1 MYMYVYMTVG
11 KNMQLIYKYICILM
25 YKLVNSLKKV
35 NDITYILNIYNK
47 IYKYL

>member
-1 MYMYVYMTVG
+1 MYVYMTVG
-11 KNMQLIYKYICILM
+11 KNMQLICKYICILT

-35 NDITYILNIYNK
+35 NDMIYILNVYNH